1 MDQPQPARPTAPR
14 GRAGGIALGRIF
26 GIEIRMH
33 FSVLLIFGLVAF
45 SLASYTFPGWHPD
58 WSPALN
64 WSLGLA
70 TALLFFISLLLHELA
85 HSLVAKWKGI
95 EIDRIT
101 LFLFGGVSELKS
113 DPKTAGTEFLV
124 AIAGPAMS
132 VLIGVVSILLA
143 SLMVGPDFTR
153 RVSEHPEA
161 TMKTLGALPTL
172 LLWLGPIN
180 LVLAAFNMIP
190 GFPLDGGRVLRSIL
204 WAITGDLRK
213 ATMWATTAGKVIAFG
228 LMGLGG
234 IEIFYGGFINGL
246 WMLFIGWFLYS
257 AARNS
262 ANQMQLRTSLQGHH
276 LSELMDTGFAFAPA
290 DVDIDSFTRE
300 LVMHR
305 SQSLW
310 PVTQDGEVIGIVTLD
325 DLAEVPPEARA
336 HIKLGKIARPLD
348 DVDFVSAD
356 LPGEEIMRKL
366 AESDYGVML
375 VLEGGKV
382 VGLIRQAD
390 IMRWMVMHP
399 G

>member
-1 MDQPQPARPTAPR
+1 
-14 GRAGGIALGRIF
+14 
-26 GIEIRMH
+26 
-33 FSVLLIFGLVAF
+33 
-45 SLASYTFPGWHPD
+45 
-58 WSPALN
+58 LN
-64 WSLGLA
+64 WGVALA
-70 TALLFFISLLLHELA
+70 TALLFFVSLLLHELA

-132 VLIGVVSILLA
+132 VLIGVVSIVLA
-143 SLMVGPDFTR
+143 LLMVGPDFPQ

-161 TMKTLGALPTL
+161 AMKTLGALPTL

-180 LVLAAFNMIP
+180 LFLAAFNMVP

-213 ATMWATTAGKVIAFG
+213 ATMWATTAGRVIAFG

-257 AARNS
+257 AARSS

-276 LSELMDTGFAFAPA
+276 LSELMDTGFDFAPA
-290 DVDIDSFTRE
+290 DSDIESFTRD

-305 SQSLW
+305 SQTVW
-310 PVTQDGEVIGIVTLD
+310 PVRSGEQVVGIITLD
-325 DLAEVPPEARA
+325 DLVEVPPEMRA
-336 HIKLGKIARPLD
+336 HIKLGSVAKPLAE
-348 DVDFVSAD
+348 VDFVSAG

-375 VLEGGKV
+375 VVQDGKV

-390 IMRWMVMHP
+390 IIRWMMMHP
-399 G
+399 GQMTGS